1 MAMYSMKTISS
12 ILLNKCPL
20 PLSAGQF
27 TFISSWNHPEC
38 NSGGGGG
45 GVEELCTSYQA
56 RIQRLSYEYILRA
69 LRPIP
74 RTTINLG
81 VR

>member
-1 MAMYSMKTISS
+1 MPHFKTDFLI
-12 ILLNKCPL
+12 
-20 PLSAGQF
+20 SAGQF

-45 GVEELCTSYQA
+45 GGGGVEELCTSYQA
-56 RIQRLSYEYILRA
+56 CIQGLSYEYTLRA
-69 LRPIP
+69 LRPISRP
-74 RTTINLG
+74 TINLG

>member
-1 MAMYSMKTISS
+1 MVPACAVTVMMAMPHFKTDFLI
-12 ILLNKCPL
+12 
-20 PLSAGQF
+20 SAGQF
-27 TFISSWNHPEC
+27 TFISSWNHQEC
-38 NSGGGGG
+38 NSGG
-45 GVEELCTSYQA
+45 GVEELCTSCQA
-56 RIQRLSYEYILRA
+56 RIQGLSYEYILRA

>member
-1 MAMYSMKTISS
+1 MMAMLHFKTDFLI
-12 ILLNKCPL
+12 
-20 PLSAGQF
+20 SAGQF
-27 TFISSWNHPEC
+27 TFISSRNHQEC
-38 NSGGGGG
+38 NSRGGGGGGG

-56 RIQRLSYEYILRA
+56 RIQGFSYEYTLRA

-74 RTTINLG
+74 RTTITLG